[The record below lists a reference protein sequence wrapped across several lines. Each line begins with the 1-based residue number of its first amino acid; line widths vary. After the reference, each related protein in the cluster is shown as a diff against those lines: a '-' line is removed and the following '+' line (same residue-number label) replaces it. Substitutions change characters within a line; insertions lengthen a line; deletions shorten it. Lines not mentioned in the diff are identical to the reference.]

1 VFWLDRREALGA
13 TALLFAA
20 GFAKTE
26 IMNTIGSLAR
36 AVIWRRIM
44 DDKSFELATL
54 AGAGAGY
61 RIRGQA
67 FLAQDGLPMRVE
79 YQIDC
84 DSGWNTRRVDVCRT
98 MGSDVRRLVLAA
110 EGGVWRSNGEPMP
123 ALDGCSDVD
132 LGISPSTN
140 ALPINR
146 LRMAVGETKVIHA
159 AWVRFPECDVIAA
172 EQSYERVNAARYR
185 YKSLSSGFTALLDV
199 DDLGLPTVYEKIWER
214 IAVSDGAAAVGA
226 LGAGGTGFAGALIAP
241 DPSPDL
247 KEAADALGW
256 LVGGWA
262 ADVADYS
269 DDGRVRRSLG
279 EWWFSWVLE
288 GRAIQDVWI
297 SPPRAERGKPRSPAA
312 ADDRYGTTIRCY
324 DAKADLWRIA
334 WINPVSGAF
343 NQLSGGRQGDR
354 IVLEGSVD
362 GTPIRWSFND
372 IRADSFVWRGEAK
385 AASGDWRLGSE
396 FRLKRMA

>member
-1 VFWLDRREALGA
+1 MDTNSSA
-13 TALLFAA
+13 
-20 GFAKTE
+20 
-26 IMNTIGSLAR
+26 AR

-54 AGAGAGY
+54 GSAGTGP
-61 RIRGQA
+61 RIAGQA
-67 FLAQDGLPMRVE
+67 FLAQDGVPMRVD

-84 DSGWNTRRVDVCRT
+84 DRNWNTRRVDVCRT

-110 EGGVWRSNGEPMP
+110 ENGVWRSNGEAMP

-146 LRMAVGETKVIHA
+146 LRMAVGETSSIRA
-159 AWVRFPECDVIAA
+159 AWVRFPECDVTAA
-172 EQSYERVNAARYR
+172 EQSYERVDAACYR

-199 DDLGLPTVYEKIWER
+199 DDLGLPIMYGKIWER
-214 IAVSDGAAAVGA
+214 IAVSNGARAVSA

-241 DPSPDL
+241 GPSPDL
-247 KEAADALGW
+247 KEADTLGW

-262 ADVADYS
+262 ADVADY
-269 DDGRVRRSLG
+269 DDNGRIRRSHG

-297 SPPRAERGKPRSPAA
+297 SPPRAERGKARSPSA
-312 ADDRYGTTIRCY
+312 ADDRYGSTLRYY
-324 DAKADLWRIA
+324 DAKAGLWRIA
-334 WINPVSGAF
+334 WVNPVSGAF
-343 NQLSGGRQGDR
+343 NRLSGRRQGDR

-362 GTPIRWSFND
+362 GMAIRWSFND

-385 AASGDWRLGSE
+385 TASGDWRLGSE

>member
-1 VFWLDRREALGA
+1 VLWLDRREALGA

-20 GFAKTE
+20 GFARAE
-26 IMNTIGSLAR
+26 IMDMKGSAAR

-54 AGAGAGY
+54 AGTGASY

-67 FLAQDGLPMRVE
+67 FLAQSDVPMRVE

-84 DSGWNTRRVDVCRT
+84 DGGWNTRRVDVCRT
-98 MGSDVRRLVLAA
+98 MGADVRRLVLAA
-110 EGGVWRSNGEPMP
+110 EGGVWRNNGEPMP

-146 LRMAVGETKVIHA
+146 LRMAVGETKTIRA

-172 EQSYERVNAARYR
+172 EQSYERLDAARYR

-199 DDLGLPTVYEKIWER
+199 DDLGLPISYEKIWER
-214 IAVSDGAAAVGA
+214 IAVADGTAAVAA
-226 LGAGGTGFAGALIAP
+226 LGPGGTGFAGALIAP
-241 DPSPDL
+241 GPSPEL
-247 KEAADALGW
+247 KEAADAFGW
-256 LVGGWA
+256 LVGGWS
-262 ADVADYS
+262 ADVADH
-269 DDGRVRRSLG
+269 DVDGRVRRSRG

-297 SPPRAERGKPRSPAA
+297 SPPRAERRKPRSPAA
-312 ADDRYGTTIRCY
+312 ADDRYGSTIRYY
-324 DAKADLWRIA
+324 DAKAGLWRIA

-343 NQLSGGRQGDR
+343 NQLSGRREGDR
-354 IVLEGSVD
+354 IVLEGSAD
-362 GTPIRWSFND
+362 GSPIRWSFSD

-385 AASGDWRLGSE
+385 IASGDWRLGSE